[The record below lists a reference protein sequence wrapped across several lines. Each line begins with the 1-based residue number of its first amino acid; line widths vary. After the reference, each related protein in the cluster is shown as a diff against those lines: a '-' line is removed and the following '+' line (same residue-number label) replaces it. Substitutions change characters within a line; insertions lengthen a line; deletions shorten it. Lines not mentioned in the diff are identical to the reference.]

1 MDGTRWNRMEQG
13 KECWP
18 RIGTGLCVINFN
30 SPSCPYTLEPQNL
43 PLSYSLRISFP
54 FSLSLTGP
62 TNCNRAPA
70 SGGNRL
76 MWHGLWSPGSNN
88 AQNTRAL
95 LHAGLAHTKLHV
107 NFSINLAH
115 TFKMHLDALFLL
127 KYIQVTDCIYCSG

>member
-1 MDGTRWNRMEQG
+1 MDGTRWNRG
-13 KECWP
+13 KSADREWVLGRVLLTP
-18 RIGTGLCVINFN
+18 TPLPV
-30 SPSCPYTLEPQNL
+30 PTLWNL
-43 PLSYSLRISFP
+43 KIYHYPTLSVFHFP
-54 FSLSLTGP
+54 SLSLTGP

-88 AQNTRAL
+88 AQNKRAL

-127 KYIQVTDCIYCSG
+127 KYIQVTDCISCSG